1 MLPVPAQFK
10 ENQQRGCTQRDVG
23 SERLLKCVC
32 VAHVIIIVQPLAA
45 GSAVTLKL
53 FFKPKNGR
61 RDEKERRK
69 EHDDGK
75 KGRGQ
80 SYGHAPS
87 LSNNALS

>member
-10 ENQQRGCTQRDVG
+10 ENQQRGCAQRDVG

-53 FFKPKNGR
+53 FFNR
-61 RDEKERRK
+61 RMGEETKRNEERNTMKERK
-69 EHDDGK
+69 EGDKVMGTH
-75 KGRGQ
+75 Q
-80 SYGHAPS
+80 A
-87 LSNNALS
+87 